1 MKRFFLPLLCA
12 VHTAFAV
19 DKTPSEYYT
28 VEDIATP
35 PGLSS
40 EVGGLAFMP
49 DGKLVA
55 CFHRGEVYTF
65 NPETKEWK
73 LFAQGLHDPLGV
85 LAPKNDEV
93 IVMQRPELTRLRDT
107 NGDGVADSYE
117 TICDAFG
124 MTGNYHEFAFGP
136 LAAPDGGWF
145 VALNVASNGSGVR
158 HEVRGEYRERGRD
171 GRMYSVVP
179 WRGWVVKISPEGK
192 LTPWASGFRSPNGL
206 GYDAEGRLFVP
217 DNQGDWIGTSP
228 LYQVEKGKF
237 YGHPSS
243 LTWKAGETRAPLDI
257 PVAELDK
264 TRTRGAVL
272 FPHNIVANSPT
283 QPFTDT
289 TEGKFGPFAGQL
301 MIGEMNRARILRVVM
316 EEVGGQLQGMAT
328 PLLDDHGLSKG
339 DNRFAFA
346 PDGSLWVGQTD
357 HGWAGDKGIQRI
369 TWTGK
374 VPLDVKEMH
383 LTKTGFDLTFTR
395 PLETASTSSPE
406 SFQAQRY
413 YYEYHAAYGSKQ
425 FELEKIMPKAVT
437 VSEDRMKVT
446 LEFEPLTAWRI
457 YQFDLKALKA
467 EDGAPMANPLV
478 VYTLNHL
485 LETTPPPPPPGPGAL
500 PNGKDKPDEKK
511 PEGKDKAKPAGK
523 ETKRDETKPAEKEAP
538 ATAKPDETKPE
549 TKPATEKKAPAT
561 PKPDDKKSADPK
573 PTPAKPDEKST
584 EPKKA
589 DDKKPADKP
598 ATKKPSTPSP
608 AATPTPTPSA
618 VKKKAVAPTG
628 AKR

>member
-1 MKRFFLPLLCA
+1 MKRLLLPLLCA
-12 VHTAFAV
+12 AHAAFAV
-19 DKTPSEYYT
+19 DKTPSPYYT

-35 PGLSS
+35 PGLSP

-55 CFHRGEVYTF
+55 CFHRGEVYTY

-73 LFAQGLHDPLGV
+73 LFAQGLHDPLG
-85 LAPKNDEV
+85 LIAPKNDEV

-107 NGDGVADSYE
+107 DGDGVTDSYE

-124 MTGNYHEFAFGP
+124 MSGNYHEFAFGP

-171 GRMYSVVP
+171 GRMFSVVP
-179 WRGWVVKISPEGK
+179 WRGWVVKISPDGK
-192 LTPWASGFRSPNGL
+192 MTPWASGFRSPNGL
-206 GYDAEGRLFVP
+206 GYDAAGRLFVP
-217 DNQGDWIGTSP
+217 DNQGDWLGTSP
-228 LYQVEKGKF
+228 LYHVEKGKF
-237 YGHPSS
+237 YGHPAS
-243 LTWKAGETRAPLDI
+243 LAWKAGETRAPLSI
-257 PVAELDK
+257 PIAELDK
-264 TRTRGAVL
+264 ARVRGAVL

-301 MIGEMNRARILRVVM
+301 LIGEMNRARILRVTF
-316 EEVGGQLQGMAT
+316 EEIGGQLQGMAV

-383 LTKTGFDLTFTR
+383 LTKTGFDLTFTQ
-395 PLETASTSSPE
+395 PLETASASNPE
-406 SFQAQRY
+406 SFTVQRY

-425 FELEKIMPKAVT
+425 FELEKITPKAVT
-437 VSEDRMKVT
+437 VSEDRTRVT

-467 EDGAPMANPLV
+467 EDGTAIANPLV

-485 LETTPPPPPPGPGAL
+485 LGTTPPPPSPGPGAL
-500 PNGKDKPDEKK
+500 PEGKGPPDEKK
-511 PEGKDKAKPAGK
+511 AASKDKTKPVETEKPALPEPTEPK
-523 ETKRDETKPAEKEAP
+523 PEAKVPVEKKTPAATPKPEDRKAAETKPADK
-538 ATAKPDETKPE
+538 KPSDTKP
-549 TKPATEKKAPAT
+549 
-561 PKPDDKKSADPK
+561 
-573 PTPAKPDEKST
+573 
-584 EPKKA
+584 

-598 ATKKPSTPSP
+598 TAKKPSTPAP
-608 AATPTPTPSA
+608 PPTPAPTPA
-618 VKKKAVAPTG
+618 VTKKTPVAPTG
-628 AKR
+628 RKP